1 MTEFEIVSSVMELVT
16 SSEGVTNTSL
26 SPEQVADEIDT
37 LRVRMAAE
45 LDGKSLFRRP
55 YQGFTQTIK
64 SLSVLKDSNRVS
76 YLDIPRLV
84 IQLNGEPAC
93 LYIGGK
99 DDKSPYRLVT
109 GNLENYVHDHIIG
122 KMPIA
127 HYQEGRITFRN
138 VAPQQIKL
146 VAVFEDPSD
155 LEIYGDYDS
164 ETSEYPMPAAMIDSL
179 IGKTAESYLRAM
191 YRIRPQPNTQTD
203 LPNAGPQS
211 R

>member
-1 MTEFEIVSSVMELVT
+1 MELVT

-37 LRVRMAAE
+37 LRIRMAAE
-45 LDGKSLFRRP
+45 LDGRSLFRRP

-76 YLDIPRLV
+76 YLDIPRLA

-109 GNLENYVHDHIIG
+109 GNLENYVHDHFIG

-138 VAPQQIKL
+138 VAPQQTL
-146 VAVFEDPSD
+146 HTSHSNSCHHLLAWQPSSFQMFLWKKPEE
-155 LEIYGDYDS
+155 LEQ
-164 ETSEYPMPAAMIDSL
+164 SL
-179 IGKTAESYLRAM
+179 
-191 YRIRPQPNTQTD
+191 PD
-203 LPNAGPQS
+203 
-211 R
+211 